1 MAMGEDRER
10 RLRSIEAAIAALTTK
25 VAVLAHPLRLAG
37 GRSSTLYCS
46 FCGKSQHEVE
56 KLIAGP
62 KVFICNQC
70 IDLCH
75 RIVHRD
81 EPP

>member
-1 MAMGEDRER
+1 MGEDRED
-10 RLRSIEAAIAALTTK
+10 RLRSIGAAIAALTTK
-25 VAVLAHPLRLAG
+25 VAVLAHPLQLAG

-46 FCGKSQHEVE
+46 FCGKGQHEVE

-70 IDLCH
+70 IDLYH
-75 RIVHRD
+75 GIIHRD
-81 EPP
+81 EPS